1 MAPEVAAAM
10 GGDKH
15 TVEDIAIYS
24 IGTASALTGVPGR
37 RIRSWETEHN
47 LLHPARTRGGHR
59 LYSTRDVKLIREIRR
74 LVVEEGLSLQQVKAR
89 LEAPQA
95 ESAPS
100 LKISG

>member
-1 MAPEVAAAM
+1 MDGE
-10 GGDKH
+10 KH

-24 IGTASALTGVPGR
+24 VGTASALTGVPAR

-47 LLHPARTRGGHR
+47 LLHPGRTRGGHR

-89 LEAPQA
+89 LEAPQS
-95 ESAPS
+95 ESGSPI
-100 LKISG
+100 KIGL